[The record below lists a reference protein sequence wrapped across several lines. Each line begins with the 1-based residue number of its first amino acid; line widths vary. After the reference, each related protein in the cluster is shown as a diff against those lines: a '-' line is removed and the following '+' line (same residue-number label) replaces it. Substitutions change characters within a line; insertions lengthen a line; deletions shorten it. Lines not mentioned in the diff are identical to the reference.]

1 MALELIDKQDT
12 FEIIRDQIAAI
23 LVLEVANQKA
33 LAATAGK
40 NSALWDLKVYI
51 ERANPFEAFQSD
63 SPDETPIV
71 NIWFDNENFEKGA
84 SNLVERQKANGIFN
98 IDVYA
103 IGVTEDIIAGGHN
116 PGDREAAINAQRA
129 IRLVRNIL
137 MAAENT
143 YLQLPRRTAWDRIP
157 QAVTL
162 FQPTIGDQPI
172 QKIMG
177 ARLALSVSYN
187 EFSPQVKGE
196 IMELLSVDIKRIE
209 DGQLIV
215 EADYVYP
222 IV

>member
-1 MALELIDKQDT
+1 MALELIDKQDS

-23 LVLEVANQKA
+23 LVLEVVNQKA
-33 LAATAGK
+33 LAVIAGK
-40 NSALWDLKVYI
+40 DPALWDLKVYI
-51 ERANPFEAFQSD
+51 ERANPFEAYLD
-63 SPDETPIV
+63 DNPDVTPIV
-71 NIWFDNENFEKGA
+71 NVWFDNENFDKGA
-84 SNLVERQKANGIFN
+84 SNLIERQKGTGVFN

-103 IGVTEDIIAGGHN
+103 VGVTESNGVGHK
-116 PGDREAAINAQRA
+116 PGDRESALNAQRA
-129 IRLVRNIL
+129 IRLIRNIL

-143 YLQLPRRTAWDRIP
+143 YLQLTRQTAWDRIP
-157 QAVTL
+157 QNITL

-196 IMELLSVDIKRIE
+196 IMELLSVDIKRTE
-209 DGQLIV
+209 DGQLIA